1 MSTNGKLKLLF
12 GLLMGGAMIAT
23 VACGGADDVAAEPII
38 IRETV
43 IVTEKGEDVIV
54 RETVIVT
61 EKGDTETVE
70 VVVTATVAAIAPEVV
85 EDLIKAPDTQTP
97 AGTAVIAVGGT
108 TMGSENG
115 RGANQCCEGLKNTG
129 VGETL
134 YRRAAD
140 DSTLNWLA
148 TFYSRILPYS
158 MMRRIMEV
166 IF

>member
-70 VVVTATVAAIAPEVV
+70 VVVTATTAPIAPEVV

-108 TMGSENG
+108 TMGLSLIHISEPT
-115 RGANQCCEGLKNTG
+115 R
-129 VGETL
+129 
-134 YRRAAD
+134 
-140 DSTLNWLA
+140 
-148 TFYSRILPYS
+148 PY
-158 MMRRIMEV
+158 
-166 IF
+166 